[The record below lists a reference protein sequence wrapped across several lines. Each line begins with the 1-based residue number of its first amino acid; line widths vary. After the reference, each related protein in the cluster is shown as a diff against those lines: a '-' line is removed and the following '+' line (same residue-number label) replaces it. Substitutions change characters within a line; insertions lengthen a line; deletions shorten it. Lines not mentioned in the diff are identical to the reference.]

1 MKAKKNNLAVIYA
14 RLSKDDGK
22 DKVSNSINN
31 QIEICK
37 DYALI
42 HGLLINKVYYD
53 DGYSGTNFNRP
64 SFNQMI
70 QDIEKKKVSI
80 IIVKDVSR
88 LGRNFLQTS
97 YYIED
102 YFTEKKIRFIS
113 VNDNYDSLN
122 NDAEIS
128 LPFKNLINSLYA
140 KECSKKQRQYRQ
152 KYASKKTF
160 ATEGVYGYIKKNG
173 KLVVDTQVSETIKL
187 IYQKYLEGFTPSQ
200 IAKQLTESKIVT
212 PTYHKKYELNI
223 KGNKYKNISKYEWK
237 AFTIDQILRER
248 QYTGTLMNNNKTTII
263 EDFHEAIIDKET
275 FNKVQQIK
283 KSKIKPKTTND
294 DIRLKHF
301 FFDENGKTYCFYKT
315 IRRGKE
321 RRLYKLRDSSKTLTA
336 DIVHQVVYDDALKV
350 YNYLLANPEI
360 IINNYLKHE
369 KRNIKKIN
377 ISELTKKQNQLTYKT
392 KELLENLVNKKI
404 TEDKYLLQM
413 DETNKKLTT
422 INEQINNFII
432 QNDLINSKIENIKK
446 FIEYLK
452 THPIKDNKL
461 DFIRLLVKKVIV
473 TTNEEKQ
480 KKFTIVYNFEV

>member
-1 MKAKKNNLAVIYA
+1 MKTNKNNLAVIYA

-37 DYALI
+37 DYALK

-64 SFNQMI
+64 SFNEMI

-102 YFTEKKIRFIS
+102 FFTEKKIRFIS
-113 VNDNYDSLN
+113 VNDTYDSLN
-122 NDAEIS
+122 NDEEKS

-152 KYASKKTF
+152 KYATKKTF
-160 ATEGVYGYIKKNG
+160 ATEGVYGYIKENG
-173 KLVVDTQVSETIKL
+173 KLVVDNQVSKTIKI
-187 IYQKYLEGFTPSQ
+187 IYQKYLEGYTPSQ
-200 IAKQLTESKIVT
+200 IAKHLTENRIVT

-237 AFTIDQILRER
+237 SFTIDQILRER

-275 FNKVQQIK
+275 FNKVQEIR
-283 KSKIKPKTTND
+283 KSKIKSKITND
-294 DIRLKHF
+294 SIRLKHF
-301 FFDENGKTYCFYKT
+301 FFDENGKTYCFYKIT
-315 IRRGKE
+315 RRGKE

-336 DIVHQVVYDDALKV
+336 DIIHQIVYDDALKV

-360 IINNYLKHE
+360 IINNFLK
-369 KRNIKKIN
+369 KRTIKKIN
-377 ISELTKKQNQLTYKT
+377 ISKLTKKQNQLIYKT

-413 DETNKKLTT
+413 NEINKRLTN
-422 INEQINNFII
+422 INEQINSFNI
-432 QNDLINSKIENIKK
+432 QNDLKDKNIENIKK

-452 THPIKDNKL
+452 THPITDNKL
-461 DFIRLLVKKVIV
+461 DFIRLLVSKVII
-473 TTNEEKQ
+473 TSNEQKQ
-480 KKFTIVYNFEV
+480 KKFTIMYNFEI